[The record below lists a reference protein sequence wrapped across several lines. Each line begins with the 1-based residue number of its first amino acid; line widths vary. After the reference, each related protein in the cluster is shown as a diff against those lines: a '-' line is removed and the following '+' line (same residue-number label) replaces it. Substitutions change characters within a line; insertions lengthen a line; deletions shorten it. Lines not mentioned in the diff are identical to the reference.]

1 MNSRRGVLLS
11 AVVVTMTLSACGST
25 DSSSEPTSGGES
37 TPSSTT
43 SCPTAAPSSDV
54 ASEWEYQGQTGR
66 VAVTGSTE
74 GAAPRIDVTTPF
86 SVATTQV
93 KTLKEGT
100 GPVVGDTST
109 VSVCYVGVDGRD
121 AKVFDSSYER
131 GAPAEFPLDGVV
143 TGFKKAISGQ
153 KVGSTVA
160 VAMSPEDGYPDG
172 MPDAGIQKGDTLVFE
187 IKILSAQAG

>member
-1 MNSRRGVLLS
+1 MIARRGVLMSTVL
-11 AVVVTMTLSACGST
+11 AALTLSACGST
-25 DSSSEPTSGGES
+25 DSPSES
-37 TPSSTT
+37 TTGSESSPPAAT
-43 SCPTAAPSSDV
+43 SCPTVAPAGDV
-54 ASEWEYQGQTGR
+54 APQWEYEGATGK
-66 VAVTGSTE
+66 VAVTGSTDDT
-74 GAAPRIDVTTPF
+74 APRIDVTTPF
-86 SVATTQV
+86 SVVTTQV
-93 KTLKEGT
+93 QTLQEGT
-100 GPVVGDTST
+100 GPVVADTST

-160 VAMSPEDGYPDG
+160 VAMSPNDGYPDG

>member
-1 MNSRRGVLLS
+1 MIARRGVLMSTVLV
-11 AVVVTMTLSACGST
+11 ALTLSACGST
-25 DSSSEPTSGGES
+25 DSSSE
-37 TPSSTT
+37 STT
-43 SCPTAAPSSDV
+43 GSESSPPAASSCPTAAPAGDV
-54 ASEWEYQGQTGR
+54 APQWEYEGATGK
-66 VAVTGSTE
+66 VAVTGSTDDT
-74 GAAPRIDVTTPF
+74 APRIDVTTPF
-86 SVATTQV
+86 SVVTTQV
-93 KTLKEGT
+93 QTLQEGT
-100 GPVVGDTST
+100 GPVVADTST

-160 VAMSPEDGYPDG
+160 VAMSPNDGYPDG